1 MPTTS
6 LAAWSAAKPNGRPT
20 MRAHPQPHRLP
31 SIADPSV
38 QAADAWL
45 RRFQAAV
52 ITIMAA
58 VTLGVGAVAF
68 FTSFE
73 AIRAYATTSGG
84 ITPAHAW
91 AIPLL
96 VDSFIVI
103 ATGAEL
109 WLGVHPARRAWWELA
124 WPRALLAAAAVSFV
138 LNVAHA
144 KAGDWPARGVAAI
157 PPAALV
163 LSVEL
168 LVMIARRAAIAR
180 THRLTTASRSSA
192 AEATVVVRNGY
203 PTTSMVA
210 PAGDQPPPNSPAKA
224 TSGTANSGATYQRV
238 RDLYLGGMTVAAEIA
253 RELGVSPSY
262 AQRTLRRVKADLA
275 RQQQA
280 AATAPGRAAT
290 PERTTEA
297 TSDHQHPDDRQPPT
311 VERSSDQP
319 TTPDHDVRQATS
331 RAEATRDGDGRTTTS
346 RDRHLALV
354 APNRD
359 PDHGKAERG
368 IPVLPLHGKLP
379 CIPAAHSPGDPL
391 YQQCKGQCGQQ
402 GHGVHDATC
411 DPDQVRGWWR
421 RWSHANIGLRT
432 GVVFDVIDVDGTQ
445 GRRSLQR
452 FLTEHAGA
460 VPIGGPRVR
469 TGSGAGW
476 HLYVAPTGL
485 PDHIGVL
492 EGVDYRAADRYV
504 VAPPSRHSATGRP
517 YVWYSGRG
525 LDTRLGEVPPAL
537 RERLTPHP
545 AERQQAPAPTRPAEP
560 GHPYGRAVLAA
571 ETARIADARRPGQ
584 GRGGERN
591 QVLREA
597 ARNLYN
603 LVAGGVLDEATVAG
617 GRDRPRSE
625 SSHHPPFHPDRDP
638 DRARER

>member
-1 MPTTS
+1 MPNTHT
-6 LAAWSAAKPNGRPT
+6 AAPPAAQPGGRPT
-20 MRAHPQPHRLP
+20 MNANPQQMP
-31 SIADPSV
+31 SIGDPSV

-52 ITIMAA
+52 VTIMAA
-58 VTLGVGAVAF
+58 AAVGVGAVAF

-73 AIRAYATTSGG
+73 AIRAYAKTSGG

-124 WPRALLAAAAVSFV
+124 WPRALLAGAAAVSFV

-210 PAGDQPPPNSPAKA
+210 PAGDRPALEATASSADRRTARANDHQGATSSTGDHQADATGDQPPPNSPAKA

-359 PDHGKAERG
+359 PDHGKAER
-368 IPVLPLHGKLP
+368 
-379 CIPAAHSPGDPL
+379 
-391 YQQCKGQCGQQ
+391 
-402 GHGVHDATC
+402 
-411 DPDQVRGWWR
+411 
-421 RWSHANIGLRT
+421 
-432 GVVFDVIDVDGTQ
+432 
-445 GRRSLQR
+445 
-452 FLTEHAGA
+452 
-460 VPIGGPRVR
+460 
-469 TGSGAGW
+469 
-476 HLYVAPTGL
+476 
-485 PDHIGVL
+485 
-492 EGVDYRAADRYV
+492 
-504 VAPPSRHSATGRP
+504 
-517 YVWYSGRG
+517 
-525 LDTRLGEVPPAL
+525 
-537 RERLTPHP
+537 
-545 AERQQAPAPTRPAEP
+545 
-560 GHPYGRAVLAA
+560 
-571 ETARIADARRPGQ
+571 
-584 GRGGERN
+584 
-591 QVLREA
+591 
-597 ARNLYN
+597 
-603 LVAGGVLDEATVAG
+603 
-617 GRDRPRSE
+617 
-625 SSHHPPFHPDRDP
+625 
-638 DRARER
+638 